1 MSSMITNIAPTKA
14 SGEPDPGIVQNYK
27 ARLQALHAHTAA
39 HSVPSI
45 TGKTVSPHLLRH
57 ACAVHTLEA
66 TGDVRK
72 VSLWLGHSSLQA
84 TEMYL
89 RADPTDKPGY
99 ARQMAPSQPPE
110 GQVQG
115 CAGRVARNARRRLN
129 PPILWKP
136 DSC

>member
-1 MSSMITNIAPTKA
+1 MSSMITNIAPPKA

-45 TGKTVSPHLLRH
+45 TGKTVFPHLLRH

-89 RADPTDKPGY
+89 RADPTDKLDTLDKWHP
-99 ARQMAPSQPPE
+99 PSLRK
-110 GQVQG
+110 GRFKGVQDELLAML
-115 CAGRVARNARRRLN
+115 AGA
-129 PPILWKP
+129 
-136 DSC
+136 

>member
-57 ACAVHTLEA
+57 ACAVHTLEV

-89 RADPTDKPGY
+89 RADPTDKLDTLDKWHP
-99 ARQMAPSQPPE
+99 PSLRK
-110 GQVQG
+110 GRFKGVQDELLAML
-115 CAGRVARNARRRLN
+115 AGA
-129 PPILWKP
+129 
-136 DSC
+136 